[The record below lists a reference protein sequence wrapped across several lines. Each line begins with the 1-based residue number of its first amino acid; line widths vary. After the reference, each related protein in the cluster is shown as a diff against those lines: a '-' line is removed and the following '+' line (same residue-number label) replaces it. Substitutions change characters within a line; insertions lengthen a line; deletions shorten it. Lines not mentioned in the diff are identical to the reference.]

1 MNYRRFTA
9 LFLAAI
15 LILLFGACDEKAISG
30 PAVSAISKEG
40 KTVIL
45 HTNDSHGRIVGSEQS
60 VGISAIKALKD
71 RYKAQGINVVLLDAG
86 DTFHGTAFATL
97 DKGESVL
104 NLMTM
109 AGYDA
114 MTPGN
119 HDFNYGSDHLVE
131 LSYHTPIPMLSAN
144 IIKKGTDKKLLDGYA
159 VIQREDIKIGVFG
172 LSTPETAYKTN
183 PTNVETIEFY
193 DPYTAAAEAVS
204 VLKAAEVDY
213 IVALCHLGLNSSST
227 YTSEGLAKAVAG
239 IDLIVDG
246 HSHTLLENGKKVGNT
261 LIASAGEYMNA
272 VGVVTLDHATRS
284 ATAEVIEIGDSRLQ
298 GLSDPAIDAKIQEIN
313 ANQQQILSEVL
324 GNTPVDLNGVR
335 ADVRTSETNL
345 GDLIADA
352 MRVESGAQIA
362 LINGGSIR
370 DSIPAGDV
378 TKGNI
383 INVLPF
389 GNYIVTKKINGSNLR
404 AALESAAKALPEE
417 NGGFLQVS
425 GLSFTIDAAAP
436 SGGRIKDVMIDGKPL
451 DIAAEY
457 VVATND
463 FLAAGGDDFPMLGK
477 SKTLNEFSALDEV
490 LMQHINYL
498 SESGEPFPEA
508 VTRITVVGQDAA
520 PAAALNFADKPVLS
534 DTTPE
539 KPKVQDKADA
549 SKPEKLDEVGPAA
562 TVPSTE
568 SSASK
573 AAAAADPLPSET
585 TGPDENGY
593 FYYVVDYDDNIWNI
607 AKEQL
612 GDVNLWD
619 ELLEENKDIINDQDH
634 IYVGQRLR
642 LPKKAS

>member
-30 PAVSAISKEG
+30 PAASAISKEG

-131 LSYHTPIPMLSAN
+131 LSYHTSIPMLSAN

-345 GDLIADA
+345 GDLVADA
-352 MRVESGAQIA
+352 MRAESGAQIA

-370 DSIPAGDV
+370 DSIPAGDI

-417 NGGFLQVS
+417 NGAFLQVS

-490 LMQHINYL
+490 LMQHINDL

-508 VTRITVVGQDAA
+508 VTRITVVGQAAA
-520 PAAALNFADKPVLS
+520 PAAAPNLVDKPVLA
-534 DTTPE
+534 DITPE

-549 SKPEKLDEVGPAA
+549 SKSEKPDEVVPAA
-562 TVPSTE
+562 TVPNTE
-568 SSASK
+568 SATSK
-573 AAAAADPLPSET
+573 AAATADLVPSET

-619 ELLEENKDIINDQDH
+619 ELLEENKDIIKDQDH

>member
-1 MNYRRFTA
+1 MICRKLTA
-9 LFLAAI
+9 LFLSAI
-15 LILLFGACDEKAISG
+15 LILLFAACGEKAASG
-30 PAVSAISKEG
+30 AVAPAISKEG
-40 KTVIL
+40 KTIIL
-45 HTNDSHGRIVGSEQS
+45 HTNDSHGRVVGSEQS
-60 VGISAIKALKD
+60 VGISALKALKD
-71 RYKAQGINVVLLDAG
+71 RYKAQGINVVMLDAG

-97 DKGESVL
+97 DKGKSVL
-104 NLMTM
+104 DLMTM

-114 MTPGN
+114 MTLGN
-119 HDFNYGSDHLVE
+119 HDFNYGSDNLVE
-131 LSYHTPIPMLSAN
+131 LSFQTSMPMLSTN

-183 PTNVETIEFY
+183 PTNVETVEFY
-193 DPYTAAAEAVS
+193 NPYTAATEAVS

-246 HSHTLLENGKKVGNT
+246 HSHTLLEKGKRVGNT
-261 LIASAGEYMNA
+261 LIASAGEYMGA

-284 ATAEVIEIGDSRLQ
+284 ATAEVIQVGDSRLQ

-313 ANQQQILSEVL
+313 VNQQQILSEVL

-335 ADVRTSETNL
+335 ADVRTGETNL
-345 GDLIADA
+345 GDLITDA
-352 MRVESGAQIA
+352 MCAESGAQIA

-370 DSIPAGDV
+370 DSIPAGDI

-404 AALESAAKALPEE
+404 TILESAVKALPEE
-417 NGGFLQVS
+417 NGAFLQVC
-425 GLSFTIDAAAP
+425 GLSFTVDAAAP
-436 SGGRIKDVMIDGKPL
+436 PGGRVKNVMVDGKPL
-451 DIAAEY
+451 DIASEY
-457 VVATND
+457 IVATND
-463 FLAAGGDDFPMLGK
+463 FLAAGGDDFPILGK

-490 LMQHINYL
+490 LMRHINHL
-498 SESGEPFPEA
+498 SESGKPFPEA
-508 VTRITVVGQDAA
+508 GTRITVLGQAAA
-520 PAAALNFADKPVLS
+520 PTTSPNLADKPVLT

-539 KPKVQDKADA
+539 QPKAQNKTDA
-549 SKPEKLDEVGPAA
+549 SKLEKSDEAEPVAAVPNTEPAA
-562 TVPSTE
+562 SE
-568 SSASK
+568 
-573 AAAAADPLPSET
+573 AAASAKPAVAET
-585 TGPDENGY
+585 TGPDEDGY
-593 FYYVVDYDDNIWNI
+593 LYYVVDYDDNIWNI

-619 ELLEENKDIINDQDH
+619 ELLEENKDIIKDQDH

-642 LPKKAS
+642 LPKKAG